1 MEVEAAVTSLAGKR
15 EGGKEGGREGRTEG
29 KAYLR
34 RGNGSDE
41 LGPVLGDALVLV
53 LPTHHEASDVLR
65 KGGREGE
72 GRVRCCSSDPP

>member
-1 MEVEAAVTSLAGKR
+1 LEVEAAVTSLAGKR
-15 EGGKEGGREGRTEG
+15 EGGREGGWEG

-34 RGNGSDE
+34 RGDGSDE

-72 GRVRCCSSDPP
+72 RRGGRWSADPA